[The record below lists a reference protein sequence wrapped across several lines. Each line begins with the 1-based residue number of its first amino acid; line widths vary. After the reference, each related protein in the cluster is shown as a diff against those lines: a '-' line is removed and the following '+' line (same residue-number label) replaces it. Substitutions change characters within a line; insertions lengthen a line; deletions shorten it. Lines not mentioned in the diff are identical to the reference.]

1 MLVEVDLNDYV
12 GFVVTGKHPY
22 TDRNFKAIHYDAS
35 HLGFYTAMGINLH
48 CGNVWG
54 IKKSDGKR
62 KLLKS
67 VYN

>member
-1 MLVEVDLNDYV
+1 MLIEVDLSDYT
-12 GFVVTGKHPY
+12 GFVVTGKY
-22 TDRNFKAIHYDAS
+22 RNGKNFPGIHYDAS
-35 HLGFYTAMGINLH
+35 PSGFYTAMGINLH

-54 IKKSDGKR
+54 VKKSDGKR